1 VARAVVH
8 GGRARGVAVAAAVAE
23 VLRWSSGL
31 GLGRRWIRLGRSVRA
46 VGEGKCFTIYSLL
59 LRVIGTRTSES

>member
-8 GGRARGVAVAAAVAE
+8 GGRARGVAAVAE

-31 GLGRRWIRLGRSVRA
+31 GLGRRWIR
-46 VGEGKCFTIYSLL
+46 
-59 LRVIGTRTSES
+59 